1 MKNVDQSKFEKR
13 IDILLE
19 AYKMIN
25 DEAKIYLNEI
35 FKCFIYAAIIIG
47 VFLGG
52 EIGLFGEENPKF
64 REYIPFAL
72 VILIIYFLSLAY
84 NYISILRY
92 RGILERK
99 INFIF
104 DERVLDYD
112 SFYKR
117 KILSS
122 GFIGMKSK
130 WYAKL
135 PSPNFL
141 LGILISVTLFVLI
154 SSSELLTNTRL
165 SLLLLI
171 ICGVIAV
178 YVYLIYPSIIKKKI
192 KNEYHD
198 E

>member
-1 MKNVDQSKFEKR
+1 VDQYKFEKK
-13 IDILLE
+13 IDVLLE

-25 DEAKIYLNEI
+25 DEAKTYLNEI
-35 FKCFIYAAIIIG
+35 FKSFIYAAIIIG
-47 VFLGG
+47 LFLGG
-52 EIGLFGEENPKF
+52 EIGIFGEGNLKF

-92 RGILERK
+92 RGVLERK
-99 INFIF
+99 INAIF

-112 SFYKR
+112 HFYKR
-117 KILSS
+117 EILSS
-122 GFIGMKSK
+122 GFIGVKSK

-141 LGILISVTLFVLI
+141 LGILIFITLLVLI
-154 SSSELLTNTRL
+154 SSSESLTNTRL

-171 ICGVIAV
+171 ICGVLAV
-178 YVYLIYPSIIKKKI
+178 YVYLIYPAIIKKKI
-192 KNEYHD
+192 KNEYHKD
-198 E
+198 